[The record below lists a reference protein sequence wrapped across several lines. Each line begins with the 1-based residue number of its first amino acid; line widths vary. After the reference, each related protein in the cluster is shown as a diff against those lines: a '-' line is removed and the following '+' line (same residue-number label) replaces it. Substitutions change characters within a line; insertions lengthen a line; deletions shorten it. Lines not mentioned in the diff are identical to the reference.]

1 MTTLKT
7 AKQPA
12 PKTSKLDE
20 KLVASEVL
28 STIETE
34 SHRPS
39 AIVTILSG
47 KYDQNTILKTLLTL
61 EKEGRVERD
70 SKKAWIAKGGEK
82 QQQKKEKEKA
92 KSKEKQKEKEK
103 DKDKDK
109 E

>member
-1 MTTLKT
+1 MKTLKA

-12 PKTSKLDE
+12 PKTTKFDE

-28 STIETE
+28 STIEAE

-39 AIVTILSG
+39 AIVSILSG
-47 KYDQNTILKTLLTL
+47 KYDQNTVLKMLLTL

-92 KSKEKQKEKEK
+92 KSKGKQKEKEK
-103 DKDKDK
+103 DKEKD
-109 E
+109 EE